1 MVSALINTP
10 SARLCLFIKLRFV
23 AFWGLKDDWS
33 RFQAASCT
41 LMKKKHKE
49 TQMWKKTEGW
59 SDDARAKLTFRDIVT
74 VQQTGVRV
82 NVIL

>member
-41 LMKKKHKE
+41 LMKKK
-49 TQMWKKTEGW
+49 TQRNTDVEKDGGME
-59 SDDARAKLTFRDIVT
+59 
-74 VQQTGVRV
+74 
-82 NVIL
+82 